1 MHINYWDNKYLQN
14 FENFINK
21 NYNKIIDIDYI
32 LNLSE
37 PNFFKNSINY
47 SVEKALKVIRSFR

>member
-14 FENFINK
+14 FENFIYK
-21 NYNKIIDIDYI
+21 NHNKIIDIDYI

-37 PNFFKNSINY
+37 PNFFKNGINY
-47 SVEKALKVIRSFR
+47 SVEKALKAIRSFR